1 MGGPGGGG
9 GGYATT
15 GSIGATAG
23 SGGDAVDECGLR
35 FLLAMRHHTCLMR
48 SLPPKHRAVLEE
60 RVKFIVYLTVQLA
73 YGTCLSLAETFSE
86 WMITS
91 QIREKRHLLT
101 FSSLVQSPHPFCKYS
116 RFLRTHSLGLLML
129 CRRLP
134 FIFRQ
139 STLLFHLC
147 RHSPLSCRQ
156 QSLSSYLI
164 SLFLSSLF
172 HQTNFNFKT
181 LLCYPRGGREI
192 LKFPREWAWG
202 QG

>member
-73 YGTCLSLAETFSE
+73 YGTCFFSGRNASSPSGRSFPKSKKNIDRYKCSHPTLFANIPVSYERIHLASLFCADVYLSSSD
-86 WMITS
+86 S
-91 QIREKRHLLT
+91 QHSCFIFVGTHLSHADSNL
-101 FSSLVQSPHPFCKYS
+101 SPH
-116 RFLRTHSLGLLML
+116 T
-129 CRRLP
+129 
-134 FIFRQ
+134 
-139 STLLFHLC
+139 
-147 RHSPLSCRQ
+147 
-156 QSLSSYLI
+156 
-164 SLFLSSLF
+164 
-172 HQTNFNFKT
+172 
-181 LLCYPRGGREI
+181 
-192 LKFPREWAWG
+192 
-202 QG
+202 

>member
-73 YGTCLSLAETFSE
+73 YGTCLSLAE
-86 WMITS
+86 M
-91 QIREKRHLLT
+91 HLLRVDDHFPNQRKTSPLDILLPCAVTPPFLQIFPFPMNAFTRPPYAVPT
-101 FSSLVQSPHPFCKYS
+101 FTFHLQTVNTPVSSL
-116 RFLRTHSLGLLML
+116 
-129 CRRLP
+129 
-134 FIFRQ
+134 
-139 STLLFHLC
+139 
-147 RHSPLSCRQ
+147 
-156 QSLSSYLI
+156 
-164 SLFLSSLF
+164 
-172 HQTNFNFKT
+172 
-181 LLCYPRGGREI
+181 
-192 LKFPREWAWG
+192 
-202 QG
+202 

>member
-73 YGTCLSLAETFSE
+73 YVFLWQKCIFSK
-86 WMITS
+86 WTIIS
-91 QIREKRHLLT
+91 QIKEEYRQIQM
-101 FSSLVQSPHPFCKYS
+101 QSPHPFCKYS
-116 RFLRTHSLGLLML
+116 RFLWTHSLGLLIL

-147 RHSPLSCRQ
+147 RHSPLSCWQ

-181 LLCYPRGGREI
+181 LLCYPRVGREI
-192 LKFPREWAWG
+192 LKFPGEWAWG

>member
-73 YGTCLSLAETFSE
+73 YGTCLSLAE
-86 WMITS
+86 
-91 QIREKRHLLT
+91 IREEHRQIQM
-101 FSSLVQSPHPFCKYS
+101 QSPHPFCKYS
-116 RFLRTHSLGLLML
+116 FSSERIHLASLCCADVYLSSSDSQHS
-129 CRRLP
+129 C
-134 FIFRQ
+134 FIFVG
-139 STLLFHLC
+139 T
-147 RHSPLSCRQ
+147 PLSYAD
-156 QSLSSYLI
+156 SNPSP
-164 SLFLSSLF
+164 
-172 HQTNFNFKT
+172 HT
-181 LLCYPRGGREI
+181 
-192 LKFPREWAWG
+192 
-202 QG
+202 

>member
-73 YGTCLSLAETFSE
+73 YVFLWQKCIFSK
-86 WMITS
+86 WTIIS
-91 QIREKRHLLT
+91 QIKEEYRQIQM
-101 FSSLVQSPHPFCKYS
+101 QSPHPFCKYS
-116 RFLRTHSLGLLML
+116 RFL
-129 CRRLP
+129 
-134 FIFRQ
+134 
-139 STLLFHLC
+139 
-147 RHSPLSCRQ
+147 
-156 QSLSSYLI
+156 
-164 SLFLSSLF
+164 
-172 HQTNFNFKT
+172 
-181 LLCYPRGGREI
+181 
-192 LKFPREWAWG
+192 
-202 QG
+202 

>member
-73 YGTCLSLAETFSE
+73 YGTCLSLAE
-86 WMITS
+86 M
-91 QIREKRHLLT
+91 HLLRVDDHFPNQRKTSPFDILLPCAVTPPFLQIFPFPMNAFTWPPYAVPT
-101 FSSLVQSPHPFCKYS
+101 FTFHLQTVNTPVSSL
-116 RFLRTHSLGLLML
+116 
-129 CRRLP
+129 
-134 FIFRQ
+134 
-139 STLLFHLC
+139 
-147 RHSPLSCRQ
+147 
-156 QSLSSYLI
+156 
-164 SLFLSSLF
+164 
-172 HQTNFNFKT
+172 
-181 LLCYPRGGREI
+181 
-192 LKFPREWAWG
+192 
-202 QG
+202 